1 MQRSVRVGVLY
12 PGHFV
17 AIIFLGGYVCADLYN
32 FTRRGLACVAYPYM
46 GAMREPEY
54 RGRHGGINSHVF
66 FISNK
71 ITNCITLNLG
81 VQEAV

>member
-1 MQRSVRVGVLY
+1 MLRC
-12 PGHFV
+12 
-17 AIIFLGGYVCADLYN
+17 IYN
-32 FTRRGLACVAYPYM
+32 ITRRGLACVAYPYL
-46 GAMREPEY
+46 GAMRRPDCGD
-54 RGRHGGINSHVF
+54 RRGGINSHVF